1 MTSNYPVNGASMNIA
16 LGVED
21 VSTRVPIVEPEA
33 IPSHCPKVW
42 IFAAKG
48 KPGVPQLTVG
58 GGREQ
63 LFGASSFDELQPW
76 CNHQTILSN
85 KVNAEGNAQMIER
98 VIPADAGPK
107 ANFILWLDVLA
118 TDIIQYQRDSRGRF
132 IVNEI
137 TGNPIPVVPAATLPG
152 FKAKWVVTSIATNPL
167 NKTDLELFG
176 NIATTPGDQTDGQEQ
191 STRYPI
197 MAFWA
202 DAQGS
207 WYSNSGVRLW
217 APTEN
222 TSGAVV
228 SSIVTGN
235 KAFPLRMS
243 VIRRQ
248 TATQSARI
256 VNTQAGAPY
265 VDFTLKPNQLNNILG
280 TGRISLGNLY
290 PDQYQ
295 ELKDA
300 RFQPLYADLSGFK
313 LYQDNIDDLLA
324 QFYAAEKD
332 NTDSLSDWTAGAIDE
347 KYLFN
352 MFSGVST
359 QDGPYYT
366 FQVDHAAANSVRLSE
381 ATDLF
386 AQNGSDGTMTNATFA
401 ALVETAVAGYADE
414 SNPLAYD
421 VAYHVESIVYDTGFP
436 LSTKYALTQVLAHRK
451 DIGVVL
457 STYQID
463 GQSLSA
469 AEDHSV
475 AVALRTRAQQY
486 PESDYFGTPIFRCV
500 IFGRDG
506 VLRDSNYQGRLPLS
520 IELATMAAKMMG
532 ASNGVWD
539 SKFIFDS
546 APNNEMTM
554 FDDVSI
560 ASTPYKQRNKDW
572 DVGLNYPLRFTRK
585 TLYFPA
591 LKTVYNNDT
600 SILNSFFVMM
610 GCIECQKVGD
620 RVHRQFSGNITLSAG
635 QFIDNVNKE
644 FERRTIGRF
653 ANLFKI
659 VPACVITAAD
669 EARGYSWHLP
679 VKFYANP
686 MKTAQ
691 IFSIHAHRMSDLSD
705 TSTTSQ
711 PATSI

>member
-1 MTSNYPVNGASMNIA
+1 
-16 LGVED
+16 
-21 VSTRVPIVEPEA
+21 VPIVEPEA
-33 IPSHCPKVW
+33 IPTHCPKVW

-63 LFGASSFDELQPW
+63 LFGAASFDELQPW

-107 ANFILWLDVLA
+107 ANFVLWLDVLA

-176 NIATTPGDQTDGQEQ
+176 NIASTPGDQTDGQEQ
-191 STRYPI
+191 SVRYPI

-256 VNTQAGAPY
+256 VNTQAGSPY

-290 PDQYQ
+290 PDLYQ
-295 ELKDA
+295 ELKDT

-332 NTDSLSDWTAGAIDE
+332 NTDSLSDWTAGATDE

-401 ALVETAVAGYADE
+401 ELVETAVAGYADE

-421 VAYHVESIVYDTGFP
+421 VAYHVESVVYDTGFP

-457 STYQID
+457 STYQVD
-463 GQSLSA
+463 GQSLNA

-486 PESDYFGTPIFRCV
+486 PESD
-500 IFGRDG
+500 
-506 VLRDSNYQGRLPLS
+506 
-520 IELATMAAKMMG
+520 
-532 ASNGVWD
+532 
-539 SKFIFDS
+539 
-546 APNNEMTM
+546 
-554 FDDVSI
+554 
-560 ASTPYKQRNKDW
+560 
-572 DVGLNYPLRFTRK
+572 
-585 TLYFPA
+585 
-591 LKTVYNNDT
+591 
-600 SILNSFFVMM
+600 
-610 GCIECQKVGD
+610 
-620 RVHRQFSGNITLSAG
+620 
-635 QFIDNVNKE
+635 
-644 FERRTIGRF
+644 
-653 ANLFKI
+653 
-659 VPACVITAAD
+659 
-669 EARGYSWHLP
+669 
-679 VKFYANP
+679 
-686 MKTAQ
+686 
-691 IFSIHAHRMSDLSD
+691 
-705 TSTTSQ
+705 
-711 PATSI
+711 